1 MDILVPKNVFL
12 RVEDKFVPKFVET
25 DQDAPSNPTL
35 LYKTLFEASY
45 KTGRCTLPQS
55 LLASLCK
62 FSVRTLQYALKRLIE
77 LEYIRVEH
85 HPGEYNTYVL
95 LLSDRVK
102 RLLAN
107 TDLIDRGGWYE
118 RPEESVQPAAPSPL
132 EVAEARIAELERKL
146 CALQEKVLEILQD
159 ATPLHHEQPT
169 HAIPLQSLHHE
180 GYASSAHPSYKE
192 DKKYKNISPLSP
204 LPETPAISQTV
215 TPPDAHQG
223 RGDSFP
229 VSSKNYAA
237 MLQAFERLWAV
248 WPVKQDRH
256 RSLRVFCSLARSGRL
271 PSLAALLA
279 AIQNM
284 SANDDRWQRGY
295 LPNLVNWLQGRR
307 WNDAPVCRARTQPE
321 PAAPA
326 ARPDAKR
333 ECKIVTPLPASEPLP
348 ELSPAMESTVQN
360 LCSIWPTPSHTPVRA
375 FFRSFLA
382 KNTLDT
388 SALLAAARA
397 HMAEAGAA
405 SGSLLRWLMSH
416 QWEQRS
422 CAA

>member
-12 RVEDKFVPKFVET
+12 RVEDKFVPQFIEN
-25 DQDAPSNPTL
+25 DQDTPSSPTL
-35 LYKTLFEASY
+35 LYRKLFHASY
-45 KTGRCTLPQS
+45 KTGKCTLPQS
-55 LLASLCK
+55 QLAAQCK
-62 FSVRTLQYALKRLIE
+62 FSVRTLQYAQKRLIE

-85 HPGEYNTYVL
+85 HPGGYNTYVL

-102 RLLAN
+102 RLLAGI
-107 TDLIDRGGWYE
+107 DLIDRSDWYE
-118 RPEESVQPAAPSPL
+118 RPEEPVQPTAPS
-132 EVAEARIAELERKL
+132 ASEADR
-146 CALQEKVLEILQD
+146 
-159 ATPLHHEQPT
+159 TPP
-169 HAIPLQSLHHE
+169 QSLQ
-180 GYASSAHPSYKE
+180 GGCANSADSSYKE
-192 DKKYKNISPLSP
+192 DKKDKNSSPLSP

-271 PSLAALLA
+271 PSLAVLLA

-284 SANDDRWQRGY
+284 SANDDRWRRGY
-295 LPNLVNWLQGRR
+295 LPNLVNWLQGQR
-307 WNDAPVCRARTQPE
+307 WNDEPIRRSSAHAE
-321 PAAPA
+321 PAAPS
-326 ARPDAKR
+326 ARPDANKER
-333 ECKIVTPLPASEPLP
+333 KVFPPFPASAPLP

-360 LCSIWPTPSHTPVRA
+360 LCSIWPAPSHTPVRA
-375 FFRSFLA
+375 FFRALQA
-382 KNTLDT
+382 RKNTLDT

-397 HMAEAGAA
+397 HLAEAGAA
-405 SGSLLRWLMSH
+405 SGSLLRWLMSR
-416 QWEQRS
+416 QWEEQRNR
-422 CAA
+422 AA

>member
-12 RVEDKFVPKFVET
+12 RVEDKFVPQFIEN
-25 DQDAPSNPTL
+25 DQDAPSSPTL
-35 LYKTLFEASY
+35 LYRKLFHASY
-45 KTGRCTLPQS
+45 KTGKCTLPQS
-55 LLASLCK
+55 QLAAQCK
-62 FSVRTLQYALKRLIE
+62 FSVRTLQYAQKRLIE

-85 HPGEYNTYVL
+85 HPGGYNTYVL
-95 LLSDRVK
+95 LLSNRVK
-102 RLLAN
+102 RLLAGI
-107 TDLIDRGGWYE
+107 DLIDRSDWYE
-118 RPEESVQPAAPSPL
+118 RPEEPVQPTAPS
-132 EVAEARIAELERKL
+132 ASEADRTPP
-146 CALQEKVLEILQD
+146 QSLQD
-159 ATPLHHEQPT
+159 GCAN
-169 HAIPLQSLHHE
+169 
-180 GYASSAHPSYKE
+180 SADSSYKE
-192 DKKYKNISPLSP
+192 DKKDKNSSPLSP

-256 RSLRVFCSLARSGRL
+256 RSLRVFCSLARSRRL

-375 FFRSFLA
+375 FFRSLLA
-382 KNTLDT
+382 KNLDT
-388 SALLAAARA
+388 SALLAAAHA